1 MTDEQMVERIKT
13 LVGDPRFDDLA
24 EVYLESAKDAIIS
37 HRFPYREDAEWDE
50 VPTKYHILAC
60 DIAAYLVNRRGSEG
74 ETSHTESGTT
84 RGYESGGIP
93 NSYLRC
99 IVPCVGVPD

>member
-1 MTDEQMVERIKT
+1 MTDEQMVSRVQT

-24 EVYLESAKDAIIS
+24 EVYLESAKEAIVS
-37 HRFPYREDAEWDE
+37 RRFPYDEEKGWDE
-50 VPTKYHILAC
+50 IPERYHVLAC

-84 RGYESGGIP
+84 RAYESAGIP

-99 IVPCVGVPD
+99 VVPCVGVPK